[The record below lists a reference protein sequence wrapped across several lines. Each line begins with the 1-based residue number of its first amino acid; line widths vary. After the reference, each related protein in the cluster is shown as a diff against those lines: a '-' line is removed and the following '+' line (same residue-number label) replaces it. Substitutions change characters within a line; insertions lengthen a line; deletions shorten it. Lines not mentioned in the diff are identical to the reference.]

1 MFNFN
6 LGNFGGQLKLDDIN
20 GALGNMGSSPLA
32 GPAEPAP
39 QAVDAEVPGQMDQQ
53 SRLAGIADKALATE
67 AQTRKQ
73 NNRLSTVLGIVG
85 SIYGGPMGGS
95 IGSALGGMANG
106 GRG

>member
-1 MFNFN
+1 MFN
-6 LGNFGGQLKLDDIN
+6 LGNFGGQLNIDDIN
-20 GALGNMGSSPLA
+20 GALGNMGSSPLSA
-32 GPAEPAP
+32 PAEPMQQ
-39 QAVDAEVPGQMDQQ
+39 QAVDTEVPGQLDQQ
-53 SRLAGIADKALATE
+53 SKLAGIADKALATE

-73 NNRLSTVLGIVG
+73 NNKLSTVLGIVG